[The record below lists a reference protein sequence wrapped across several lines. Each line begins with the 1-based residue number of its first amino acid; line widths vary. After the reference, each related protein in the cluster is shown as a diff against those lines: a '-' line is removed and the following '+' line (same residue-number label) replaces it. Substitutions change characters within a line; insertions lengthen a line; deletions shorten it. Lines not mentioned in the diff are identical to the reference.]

1 MHLISFLKKMAGLGT
16 IVFTLVGNNLFAQGI
31 PDSVLTSDQQV
42 ISWESVINQEWVL
55 LYFYRGNW

>member
-1 MHLISFLKKMAGLGT
+1 MAGLGT